1 MKLVNVDFNSKES
14 RILLLSLP
22 VAVII
27 GTTIATMAFKL
38 LGDSFAFYAILIGA
52 IIASAITYLILIS
65 GKS

>member
-27 GTTIATMAFKL
+27 GTTIATIAFKL

>member
-1 MKLVNVDFNSKES
+1 MNVNFDSKES
-14 RILLLSLP
+14 KILILSLP

-27 GTTIATMAFKL
+27 GTTIATMSFKL
-38 LGDSFAFYAILIGA
+38 LGDSFAIYAILIGA